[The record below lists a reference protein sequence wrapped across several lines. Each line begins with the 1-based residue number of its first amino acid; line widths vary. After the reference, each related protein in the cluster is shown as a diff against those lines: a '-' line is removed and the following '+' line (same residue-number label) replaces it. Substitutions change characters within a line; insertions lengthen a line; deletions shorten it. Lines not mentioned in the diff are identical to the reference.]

1 MGSRV
6 IREGE
11 GPVSTDMEAKTSEE
25 TIKVVGVRFQD
36 YGPVYDFDC
45 GHFVLKCGDMV
56 IVKTEQGTGL
66 GKVVRGPR
74 KKEAVPED
82 KELKKIFRLATEA
95 DLEQQRKVKAKEKE
109 AFAFCQER
117 IRERKLEMKLVKVE
131 CFFDGSKIIFYFTA
145 DGRID
150 FRELVKDL
158 VHRFHTR
165 IEMRQIGV
173 RNEAKMLGGL
183 GHCGR
188 ELCCAS
194 CLSDF
199 ATVSVKM
206 AKEQNLPLNPMK
218 ISGLCGRLMCC
229 LTFEYETYLEL
240 KKDFPKCGKTIQS
253 PLGPVKVLRQNVMEG
268 TVVVETA
275 EGEEKVLKVAILKQA
290 SENDPSAKE

>member
-1 MGSRV
+1 
-6 IREGE
+6 
-11 GPVSTDMEAKTSEE
+11 MEEKTTPES
-25 TIKVVGVRFQD
+25 IKVVGIRFQD

-45 GHFVLKCGDMV
+45 GHFVLKCGDLV

-66 GKVVRGPR
+66 GKVVRPPQ
-74 KKEAVPED
+74 KKALSPGD
-82 KELKKIFRLATEA
+82 NELKKIFRLANES
-95 DLEQQRKVKAKEKE
+95 DLEQLRKTRAKEKE
-109 AFAFCQER
+109 AFAFCWER

-131 CFFDGSKIIFYFTA
+131 CFFDESKIIFYFTA
-145 DGRID
+145 EGRID

-165 IEMRQIGV
+165 IELRQIGV

-188 ELCCAS
+188 ELCCTT

-206 AKEQNLPLNPMK
+206 AKEQNLPLNPTK

-229 LTFEYETYLEL
+229 LTYEYETYLEL
-240 KKDFPKCGKTIQS
+240 KKDFPKCGKTVWS

-268 TVVVETA
+268 TVVVETP
-275 EGEEKVLKVAILKQA
+275 EGEEKVLKVADLKQA
-290 SENDPSAKE
+290 AENEKNAKE